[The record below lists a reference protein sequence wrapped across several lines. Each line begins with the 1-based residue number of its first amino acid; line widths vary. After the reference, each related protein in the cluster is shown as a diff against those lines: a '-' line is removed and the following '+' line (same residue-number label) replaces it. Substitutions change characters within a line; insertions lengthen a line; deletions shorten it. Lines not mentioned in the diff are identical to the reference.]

1 MKHPPNHPKNPKK
14 PLFLA
19 IFSPFLAIFTQFLP
33 KFSAHFFFQNWA
45 KAHFFWP
52 QTDQTGLVRTN
63 LTNFAHFFWPLPT
76 FLPTFLDKTGRGF
89 WTFFSHFRP
98 NLDKKKRD
106 CISPTDS
113 YLLFQRG
120 QFHTGR
126 IYFLAESLSY
136 FNVVHSTQAKTF
148 NLSYNTL

>member
-1 MKHPPNHPKNPKK
+1 MGFWPRTVKHPQNHPKNPKK

-19 IFSPFLAIFTQFLP
+19 IFGPFLAIFSHFLP

-63 LTNFAHFFWPLPT
+63 LTNSAHFFWPLPT

-106 CISPTDS
+106 C
-113 YLLFQRG
+113 
-120 QFHTGR
+120 
-126 IYFLAESLSY
+126 ESLIFIRLLILQQFFCCKSHVNNLHIISY
-136 FNVVHSTQAKTF
+136 CFV
-148 NLSYNTL
+148 